1 MKDNKENKKW
11 SEKKVTGIV
20 IGLMLL
26 NFLVFL
32 YTRSVQQVFMI
43 ILSIWV
49 LVTYK
54 KGLLYEKY
62 NMPIEN
68 GEIIS
73 AKVIL
78 VDNSRTPKKLV
89 CQTEGEKIVQYQ
101 IEKYD
106 NFLERFGDMV
116 EVEIDVIDEKRYR
129 VLVKEQDNTI
139 SQLTDQNCKKKLE
152 FLTINRFFN

>member
-1 MKDNKENKKW
+1 MKDNKDNKKW
-11 SEKKVTGIV
+11 NEKKVTGIV
-20 IGLMLL
+20 IGIMVL
-26 NFLVFL
+26 NFLAFL
-32 YTRSVQQVFMI
+32 FNKSVQHIFTI
-43 ILSIWV
+43 GFSIWV

-89 CQTEGEKIVQYQ
+89 CQTEGEKIV
-101 IEKYD
+101 
-106 NFLERFGDMV
+106 
-116 EVEIDVIDEKRYR
+116 
-129 VLVKEQDNTI
+129 
-139 SQLTDQNCKKKLE
+139 
-152 FLTINRFFN
+152 